1 MNKGKG
7 SWRGMAWG
15 DPEKGGGS
23 RRKMGGWAVGPS
35 VTEWGTLPR
44 SIYRTI
50 GMWQER
56 DSNPLTTSTH
66 PRNPHSPLLFSLNQ
80 ASHSAATIRPE
91 WDGHFL
97 EQMLAFPVKSDPGAA
112 SEVKVHGAELPSLL
126 NELTTS
132 WWAIYNQRAASEKV
146 RL

>member
-1 MNKGKG
+1 MVV
-7 SWRGMAWG
+7 R
-15 DPEKGGGS
+15 
-23 RRKMGGWAVGPS
+23 AVGPS
-35 VTEWGTLPR
+35 VTEWGTLTR

-50 GMWQER
+50 GMWRER
-56 DSNPLTTSTH
+56 DSNPH
-66 PRNPHSPLLFSLNQ
+66 CRNPHTPLLFSLNQ

-97 EQMLAFPVKSDPGAA
+97 ERMLAFLVKSDPGPA
-112 SEVKVHGAELPSLL
+112 SEVKVRVAELTPLL
-126 NELTTS
+126 NELTAS